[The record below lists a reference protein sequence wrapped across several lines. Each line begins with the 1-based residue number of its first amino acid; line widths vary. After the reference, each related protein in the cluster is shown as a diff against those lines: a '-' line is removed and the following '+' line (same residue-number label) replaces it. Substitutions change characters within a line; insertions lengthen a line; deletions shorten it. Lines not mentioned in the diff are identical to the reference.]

1 MITEQLPSKHQVVIN
16 NIPYGLPQ
24 PTRHLAEMILH
35 NLTPDQQQLAE
46 IRIVNQNGQQ
56 LLLG

>member
-1 MITEQLPSKHQVVIN
+1 MITEQIPTKHQVVIN
-16 NIPYGLPQ
+16 NIPYGQAQ

-35 NLTPDQQQLAE
+35 NLTPDQQCLAE
-46 IRIVNQNGQQ
+46 IKIVNQSGQQ